1 MIPITACD
9 EFVAFSSEYGYR
21 LVPGKSASVETLTTY
36 FVAPWQDLHPGMV
49 PMGNVLVVVCSSGR
63 TDCTTESEF
72 WEGIITETH
81 TTGFTTVDFEAT
93 ITGVSFSSSVCLIS
107 AC

>member
-9 EFVAFSSEYGYR
+9 QSVAFSSEYGYR
-21 LVPGKSASVETLTTY
+21 LVLGKSASVETLTTY

-49 PMGNVLVVVCSSGR
+49 PMGNVLVVVCSSGG
-63 TDCTTESEF
+63 TDCTTETEF
-72 WEGIITETH
+72 WEGTITETY